1 MTKDPT
7 SPSISPESPWGGEPL
22 VGEGE
27 IFGELAQ
34 RRGSSL
40 FLGRFTMA
48 EVQAVLEKKGFLKE
62 SRKRGFWPLV
72 YAIDSSAYPVQ
83 RFQIFLREK
92 SPELCMVDLKI
103 REGRF
108 DPRGRALPGFPENIL
123 RTLNFEW
130 LTLQNP
136 LAQFTEKRGALPGQ
150 QRPGLGMS
158 KRIMDVLGFLGKRM
172 HQDALLA
179 FPAFYHNAVLFSRY
193 FRFVNPEK
201 EGEIQAIRRTF
212 LHMPIKQLAWIVQL
226 NCLRM
231 GDGKV
236 YEWRAEEQMLAL
248 RPELKDYFGSR
259 GYRDRV
265 RDVLRTLRFDVDW
278 ERFEEKAQED

>member
-1 MTKDPT
+1 
-7 SPSISPESPWGGEPL
+7 
-22 VGEGE
+22 
-27 IFGELAQ
+27 
-34 RRGSSL
+34 
-40 FLGRFTMA
+40 
-48 EVQAVLEKKGFLKE
+48 
-62 SRKRGFWPLV
+62 
-72 YAIDSSAYPVQ
+72 
-83 RFQIFLREK
+83 
-92 SPELCMVDLKI
+92 
-103 REGRF
+103 
-108 DPRGRALPGFPENIL
+108 
-123 RTLNFEW
+123 
-130 LTLQNP
+130 
-136 LAQFTEKRGALPGQ
+136 
-150 QRPGLGMS
+150 MS

>member
-1 MTKDPT
+1 MTKDPS
-7 SPSISPESPWGGEPL
+7 SPSLSPESPWGGEPL

-34 RRGSSL
+34 GRGSSL

-48 EVQAVLEKKGFLKE
+48 EIQAVLEKKGFLKE

-72 YAIDSSAYPVQ
+72 FAIDSSAYPLQ

-92 SPELCMVDLKI
+92 TPAMSMVDLKI

-108 DPRGRALPGFPENIL
+108 DPQGRSLPGFPAGVL

-136 LAQFTEKRGALPGQ
+136 LSQFTETRGALPGQ
-150 QRPGLGMS
+150 MRPGLGMS
-158 KRIMDVLGFLGKRM
+158 KRIMDVLIFLGKRI
-172 HQDALLA
+172 HQDGLLA

-193 FRFVNPEK
+193 FHFINPDK
-201 EGEIQAIRRTF
+201 EGEIRAIRRDF
-212 LHMPIKQLAWIVQL
+212 LHLPIKQLAWIIHF
-226 NCLRM
+226 NCLRTA
-231 GDGKV
+231 DGAV
-236 YEWRAEEQMLAL
+236 YEWRAEEQLLPL
-248 RPELKDYFGSR
+248 RPEIEDYFGSR
-259 GYRDRV
+259 PYRDRV
-265 RDVLRTLRFDVDW
+265 KEAMRGLRFEVDW
-278 ERFEEKAQED
+278 ERYETKAQED